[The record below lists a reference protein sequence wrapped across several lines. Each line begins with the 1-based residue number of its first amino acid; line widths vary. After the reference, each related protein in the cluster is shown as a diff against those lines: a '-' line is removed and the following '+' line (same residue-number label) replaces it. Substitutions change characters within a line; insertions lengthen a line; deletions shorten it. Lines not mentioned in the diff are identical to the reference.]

1 MNELAR
7 MTTVEAQEALSRARL
22 AIIAVG
28 SLEQHGPHLP
38 LMTDSAIA
46 EALAGRVATELGSD
60 AVLLPPIGYGL
71 SEHHLGFA
79 GTITLRPDTMLGLFA
94 DIFES
99 LRHHDL
105 RRVLVINGHGGNI
118 DLLRLA
124 AREARRDH
132 GMMVASVMWAIVAA
146 DTARERASSSAYG
159 HACEIETSVMMA
171 LLPDDVR
178 RDEIVRGGRRT
189 HDELTEPPGGSIDEP
204 VWLHE
209 WSDDGALGRPDLA
222 SEANGAEI
230 VEAALERVVG
240 YARRMIERHPQGGE
254 DQDE

>member
-7 MTTVEAQEALSRARL
+7 MTTFEAEAALSKASL

-38 LMTDSAIA
+38 LMTDSAVA
-46 EALAGRVATELGSD
+46 EEFASRIVGELGDD

-79 GTITLRPDTMLGLFA
+79 GTVTLRPRTLLGMFS

-99 LRHHDL
+99 LRHNGL
-105 RRVLVINGHGGNI
+105 QRVLVVNGHGGNV

-132 GMMVASVMWAIVAA
+132 GMMVASVMWAVVAA
-146 DTARERASSSAYG
+146 DVARDTASSPSYG
-159 HACEIETSVMMA
+159 HACEVETSVMMA
-171 LLPDDVR
+171 LLPEEVR
-178 RDEIVRGGRRT
+178 TDEIARGGRHI

-209 WSDDGALGRPDLA
+209 WSDDGAVGRPDLA
-222 SEANGAEI
+222 NEEDGNRI
-230 VEAALERVVG
+230 VDKVVERVVG
-240 YARRMIERHPQGGE
+240 YARRMIARETGGGSS
-254 DQDE
+254 DE